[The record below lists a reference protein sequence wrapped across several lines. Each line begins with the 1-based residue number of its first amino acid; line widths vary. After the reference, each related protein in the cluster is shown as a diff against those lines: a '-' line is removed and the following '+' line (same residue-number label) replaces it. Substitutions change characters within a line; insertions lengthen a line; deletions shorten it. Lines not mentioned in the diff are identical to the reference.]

1 MKKEK
6 ITAIVLAAGQGK
18 RMGGKTAKQYLPLDG
33 RPLLYYTLLAF
44 EKSVVDEMI
53 LVTGENDLSF
63 CRTEIVERYG
73 FTKVTQIVAG
83 GKERYHSVYQGLK
96 AAVGADYVLIHDGA
110 RPFVTD
116 DIISRTIETVR
127 KEKACA
133 VAMPVKDTIKIVNK
147 EHYVIQTPNRSDVW
161 MMQTPQAFSYDLIL
175 HAYEKVLA
183 FEDSTITDDAMVLE
197 KAENVPVKLVEGSYT
212 NIKITTPEDM
222 KIAEIFLKDS

>member
-147 EHYVIQTPNRSDVW
+147 DHYAIQTPNRSDVW
-161 MMQTPQAFSYDLIL
+161 MMLTPQAF
-175 HAYEKVLA
+175 
-183 FEDSTITDDAMVLE
+183 
-197 KAENVPVKLVEGSYT
+197 
-212 NIKITTPEDM
+212 
-222 KIAEIFLKDS
+222 